1 MSNKTKRPYS
11 NRTQIQCDKCEN
23 IYTRKES
30 FIKHY
35 IYIHGEYIN
44 SSSKSPSSNNDEK
57 SNITTYINNDHTYAA
72 DETQTSTLPR
82 TFKCKLCNIK
92 FRKKYMINPW
102 RCKFCEK
109 YIAKYKTKYK
119 CKPSD
124 TVFIAVNKYHPT
136 SVAHE
141 DGVRNTLEKNEITNP
156 VVGNIVTNSA
166 GNFDSHSEITFNTN
180 DYEQNEIKIEEEEV
194 DVVEND
200 PENRIQNHDTN
211 YESNSDISDDNNDD
225 DDYEARWQKYLKN
238 STFYE
243 PTSMKIEPGEV
254 VDKDQEDQEI
264 EPGEVV
270 DGDPMI
276 VEEDLLNNIS
286 ETENWQQRSKSS
298 RIQIDDPIIIQPK
311 FLPNYEDQV
320 IKAKRNVGADNSG
333 IDHNPQI
340 IIHKLDKIQKITS
353 KREEEDDSEDHR
365 INDSVENNGNKSF
378 KCEHCDKMFTA
389 NRNLKRHIYIVHEGH
404 KDFQCAVC
412 YQFFGFKQI
421 LERHMKKMH
430 NIDNYVG
437 SDSNIMNFEIV
448 QTQLDELRTHLKP
461 DSFTKSELQSLSNS
475 SKMHELRTYLARNK
489 LSQGQQN
496 LEEQNFDEL
505 DELRTHLKPDS
516 FTKSELQSLSNSS
529 KMHELRTYLARN
541 QLGQGQ
547 QNLEKQNFD
556 KLFQSQQV
564 HGTTS
569 NHYEPEPTR
578 PLPKFL
584 SLNPRTGFDPATI
597 DDTIRKI
604 QVDNSQILQK
614 ENLPIIGK
622 EVQITK
628 NNSRIQIENARNIQ
642 VETPNIKSKTKTKV
656 KLLLNGNSDNVNWI
670 SISKPANSVTLRD
683 IKLVLQSQPKRY
695 SNETMYVYSVKTTD
709 EDGDIGF
716 EDIDE
721 DNTILPLFGDKIVL
735 QCWTQ

>member
-1 MSNKTKRPYS
+1 MIFIYRFVSNKVS

-23 IYTRKES
+23 LYTRKES
-30 FIKHY
+30 FIQHY
-35 IYIHGEYIN
+35 MYIHGEYIN
-44 SSSKSPSSNNDEK
+44 SSSKPPSSNNDEK
-57 SNITTYINNDHTYAA
+57 SNLTTYINNDHTYAA

-92 FRKKYMINPW
+92 FRKIYMINPW

-124 TVFIAVNKYHPT
+124 KVFIAGNKYHST

-141 DGVRNTLEKNEITNP
+141 DGVSYPLEKNEIPNP

-166 GNFDSHSEITFNTN
+166 GNFDSHSEITNNTN
-180 DYEQNEIKIEEEEV
+180 DY
-194 DVVEND
+194 DFVEND
-200 PENRIQNHDTN
+200 LENRIQNHDTN
-211 YESNSDISDDNNDD
+211 YKSNSDISDDNNDD

-243 PTSMKIEPGEV
+243 PKSMKIEPGEV

-264 EPGEVV
+264 EPGEVIY
-270 DGDPMI
+270 GDPMI

-286 ETENWQQRSKSS
+286 ETENWQQRSKPS
-298 RIQIDDPIIIQPK
+298 RIQIDDPIIIQSK

-320 IKAKRNVGADNSG
+320 IKAKLNVGADNSG

-340 IIHKLDKIQKITS
+340 IIHKTDKIKKITS

-365 INDSVENNGNKSF
+365 INDSMENNGNKSF

-541 QLGQGQ
+541 QLRQGQ

-564 HGTTS
+564 HATTS
-569 NHYEPEPTR
+569 NYYEPEPTR
-578 PLPKFL
+578 PPQKFQT
-584 SLNPRTGFDPATI
+584 SNPRTGLDPVII
-597 DDTIRKI
+597 DDTTRKI
-604 QVDNSQILQK
+604 QVDNPQILQT

-628 NNSRIQIENARNIQ
+628 NNSRIQIENPRNIQ
-642 VETPNIKSKTKTKV
+642 VETPNIKTKV
-656 KLLLNGNSDNVNWI
+656 KLLLNGNGDNVNWI
-670 SISKPANSVTLRD
+670 NISKPANSVTLRD
-683 IKLVLQSQPKRY
+683 VKLVLQSQPKRY

-735 QCWTQ
+735 QCWTK

>member
-1 MSNKTKRPYS
+1 MSNKTKRPYA

-30 FIKHY
+30 FIQHY
-35 IYIHGEYIN
+35 MYIHGEYIN

-57 SNITTYINNDHTYAA
+57 SNLTTYINNDHTYAA

-92 FRKKYMINPW
+92 FRKIYMINPW

-109 YIAKYKTKYK
+109 YIAKYKRKYR

-124 TVFIAVNKYHPT
+124 KVFIAVNKYHPT
-136 SVAHE
+136 SVSHE
-141 DGVRNTLEKNEITNP
+141 DGVSYPIEKNEIPNP

-166 GNFDSHSEITFNTN
+166 GDFDSHSEITNNTK
-180 DYEQNEIKIEEEEV
+180 DY

-200 PENRIQNHDTN
+200 LGNRIQNHDTN

-225 DDYEARWQKYLKN
+225 DDDYEASWQKYLKN

-270 DGDPMI
+270 YGDPMI

-298 RIQIDDPIIIQPK
+298 RIQIDDPIIIQSK

-320 IKAKRNVGADNSG
+320 IKAKLNVGADNSG

-340 IIHKLDKIQKITS
+340 IIHKTDKIQKITS

-365 INDSVENNGNKSF
+365 INDSMENNGNKSF

-475 SKMHELRTYLARNK
+475 SKMHELRTYLARN
-489 LSQGQQN
+489 Q
-496 LEEQNFDEL
+496 
-505 DELRTHLKPDS
+505 LR
-516 FTKSELQSLSNSS
+516 
-529 KMHELRTYLARN
+529 
-541 QLGQGQ
+541 QGQ

-564 HGTTS
+564 HATTS
-569 NHYEPEPTR
+569 NYYEPEPTR
-578 PLPKFL
+578 PPQKF
-584 SLNPRTGFDPATI
+584 RT
-597 DDTIRKI
+597 
-604 QVDNSQILQK
+604 
-614 ENLPIIGK
+614 
-622 EVQITK
+622 
-628 NNSRIQIENARNIQ
+628 
-642 VETPNIKSKTKTKV
+642 
-656 KLLLNGNSDNVNWI
+656 
-670 SISKPANSVTLRD
+670 
-683 IKLVLQSQPKRY
+683 
-695 SNETMYVYSVKTTD
+695 SN
-709 EDGDIGF
+709 
-716 EDIDE
+716 
-721 DNTILPLFGDKIVL
+721 LFGQKS
-735 QCWTQ
+735 TETRSTKS